1 MALGKLRTSI
11 NVRGGGLLKTRELIP
26 APTDGWSD
34 LGYIQS
40 TQVADT
46 HTMVDAQDERGLM
59 IDWID
64 GGQGVVISGNLMQS
78 AIDEVTFFKTLSLKY
93 HDLYYYVPLANGQF
107 MEVVAIGRFKPGF
120 TLAFAAATLRAL
132 PFEFH
137 CLPAKIA
144 LTRAPTTFN
153 FAINDMYVVTQNA
166 SAQNAPTDTATSV
179 AAAI

>member
-1 MALGKLRTSI
+1 MALGKARTSF

-26 APTDGWSD
+26 TPSD
-34 LGYIQS
+34 PWVELGYIQN
-40 TQVADT
+40 TQFADE
-46 HTMVDAQDERGLM
+46 HVMVEAQDERGLM

-78 AIDEVTFFKTLSLKY
+78 AIDEVNFFKGLSLKY

-166 SAQNAPTDTATSV
+166 AAQNAPTDTAATIPG
-179 AAAI
+179 AL